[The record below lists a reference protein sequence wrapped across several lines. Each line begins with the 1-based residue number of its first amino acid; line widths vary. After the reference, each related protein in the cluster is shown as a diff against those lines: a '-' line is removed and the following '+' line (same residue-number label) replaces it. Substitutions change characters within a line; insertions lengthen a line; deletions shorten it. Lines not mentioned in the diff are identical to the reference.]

1 MRMIL
6 WICCFFFWSVVHHYI
21 LFRRIRVSKYICSH
35 IDDISITMKKK
46 TYATVRWHWGTHTNG
61 TSICTWNSSVLHFM
75 FQLRS
80 RNFNV
85 VFSPNLLLIHF
96 CHWVDA
102 SFQLKCA
109 HIYGIVTLIQKLEQL
124 IRFIVP
130 YTAWMN
136 VRTVAAHTYHTIII
150 SYAVRTD
157 EHIQTTF
164 TSL

>member
-6 WICCFFFWSVVHHYI
+6 WICCFFLVGRSSLHFISANQSIEIH
-21 LFRRIRVSKYICSH
+21 LFSYWWH
-35 IDDISITMKKK
+35 FNNDEKK

-61 TSICTWNSSVLHFM
+61 TSICTWNSSVLHFI